1 MFDQVTQCCLG
12 YNLARIAYRKG
23 SSLTAN
29 HVNGQVTALNEAG
42 DLLTDIAVSSC
53 ATAPNPLE
61 VKIRIGPHET
71 LGIHP
76 ATHNEP
82 EGTLIAIA
90 SDEGLLNISITGM
103 NISEMLGIPVG
114 QKVTVSW

>member
-1 MFDQVTQCCLG
+1 MTG
-12 YNLARIAYRKG
+12 
-23 SSLTAN
+23 N
-29 HVNGQVTALNEAG
+29 HVSGQVTELNEAG

-53 ATAPNPLE
+53 ELAPNLLE
-61 VKIRIGPHET
+61 VKIQIGPHET

-76 ATHNEP
+76 ANHNEP

-90 SDEGLLNISITGM
+90 SERGLLDISITGM
-103 NISEMLGIPVG
+103 NISEMLGISVG

>member
-1 MFDQVTQCCLG
+1 MNG
-12 YNLARIAYRKG
+12 
-23 SSLTAN
+23 N
-29 HVNGQVTALNEAG
+29 HVSGQVTALNAAG
-42 DLLTDIAVSSC
+42 DLLTDISVSSC
-53 ATAPNPLE
+53 AAAPNLLE
-61 VKIRIGPHET
+61 VKIRIGAHET
-71 LGIHP
+71 LGIHS